1 MIAPLPAHAS
11 PLSERLSGNA
21 QAERQ
26 FLPLFLARL
35 FHNGQPSGQAAEREL
50 MNHMKIVH
58 NQRGQGL
65 TEYIVLL
72 MLVSVIS
79 ISAVSLLGR
88 TVKGKIEEANKAIA
102 RSPMVA
108 TAAVEEL
115 ALGQVLL
122 ARLRKSAARSEAWSI
137 S

>member
-1 MIAPLPAHAS
+1 
-11 PLSERLSGNA
+11 LSGNA

-88 TVKGKIEEANKAIA
+88 TVKGKIEEANKAINSKVTDGGDGGGGGA
-102 RSPMVA
+102 GTGAGAPGK
-108 TAAVEEL
+108 AAQIGGKIGSVVDIL
-115 ALGQVLL
+115 KGD
-122 ARLRKSAARSEAWSI
+122 
-137 S
+137 